1 MYVHK
6 VFFGSVGESSF
17 WAYASFTFGGAEAF
31 GLRRKTRFSSLV
43 FSQDEKFVI
52 VSSVRR

>member
-1 MYVHK
+1 MVL
-6 VFFGSVGESSF
+6 SVSQAKPF
-17 WAYASFTFGGAEAF
+17 WAYASFTFGGAEVS

-52 VSSVRR
+52 VPSSR